1 MLGASGIN
9 RGTAFTLPQRE
20 ALGLTGL
27 LPTGVSTLEGQL
39 RRVYAQYQ
47 AQGSDLRKWVLLTNL
62 RDRNEV
68 LYYKLLSGHLAEMLP
83 VIYTP
88 TVGQAIQRFSQEFRR
103 TRGVFLSV
111 DHPDQIET
119 ALRNTGLGPDDIDLL
134 VATDSEGILGI
145 GDQGIGGIE
154 ISIGKLAIYTA
165 AGGIHPRRTL
175 PVVLDVGTDNLQL
188 LNDPLYLGE
197 RHARVRDH
205 RYDEFLDAFV
215 AAVRAVFPNAM
226 LHWEDFAADNARRV
240 LHRYT
245 DQICSF
251 NDDLQGTAA
260 VTLAAITSALRVTG
274 ERLSDQRIVIHGAG
288 TSGTGIADLV
298 RDTMIREG
306 LTPEQANQRFWAVD
320 RQGLLVDD
328 DPTLRDFQRPYART
342 RDEVT
347 AWTTTVP
354 GRPISLAEV
363 VGQVHPTV
371 LIGASTQGGAFTE
384 NIVKDMAAHVDRPII
399 LPLSNPTSMCEAV
412 PADLLAWTDGR
423 ALVATGS
430 PFAAGH
436 PRRAHLP
443 DPAVQQRPDLP
454 RPRPRRHRRPG
465 QPDHRQHDQRRI
477 HRRRETRRPH
487 HPRRTPAPAHGRPA
501 HRRRHRRHRRG
512 HRRRPRRRRPHHHR
526 QPRPTSHRRHVAH
539 RIPATRP
546 DREVGR
552 PPARTTERNIQWPTP
567 RGSPP
572 RWSSI
577 GNGSSRRHAEEWTAR
592 CSSTPPTHSR
602 VRGCQSSTWIG
613 SLRTAT
619 NVRNHSAASAPSIA
633 R

>member
-1 MLGASGIN
+1 MSTTTPYELVRTPDGVTAQVHVRGPAVLGASGIN
-9 RGTAFTLPQRE
+9 RGTAFTLPERE

-68 LYYKLLSGHLAEMLP
+68 LYYKLLAGHLAEMLP

-103 TRGVFLSV
+103 TRGVFLSI

-197 RHARVRDH
+197 RHARIRDH
-205 RYDEFLDAFV
+205 RYDQFLDAFV
-215 AAVRAVFPNAM
+215 AAVSAVFPNAM

-274 ERLSDQRIVIHGAG
+274 GRLSDQRIVIHGAG

-306 LTPEQANQRFWAVD
+306 LTPEEANQRFWAVD
-320 RQGLLVDD
+320 RQGLLIDD

-342 RDEVT
+342 RDEIT

-363 VGQVHPTV
+363 VAQVHPTV

-384 NIVKDMAAHVDRPII
+384 NIVKDMAGHVDRPII
-399 LPLSNPTSMCEAV
+399 LPLSNPTIHV
-412 PADLLAWTDGR
+412 RGR
-423 ALVATGS
+423 ARGPARLDRRPRPRRHRQPVR
-430 PFAAGH
+430 PGH
-436 PRRAHLP
+436 PQRAHLP

-465 QPDHRQHDQRRI
+465 QPDHRQHDQRRV
-477 HRRRETRRPH
+477 HRRRGTRRPH

-501 HRRRHRRHRRG
+501 HRRRHRRHRGG
-512 HRRRPRRRRPHHHR
+512 HRRSPRRRRPHHHR
-526 QPRPTSHRRHVAH
+526 QPRPASHRRHVAH

-546 DREVGR
+546 HRALGHPGPDRRKEHPVADTTR
-552 PPARTTERNIQWPTP
+552 LPAPLVEHW
-567 RGSPP
+567 
-572 RWSSI
+572 
-577 GNGSSRRHAEEWTAR
+577 EW
-592 CSSTPPTHSR
+592 
-602 VRGCQSSTWIG
+602 Q
-613 SLRTAT
+613 L
-619 NVRNHSAASAPSIA
+619 
-633 R
+633 

>member
-1 MLGASGIN
+1 M
-9 RGTAFTLPQRE
+9 
-20 ALGLTGL
+20 
-27 LPTGVSTLEGQL
+27 
-39 RRVYAQYQ
+39 
-47 AQGSDLRKWVLLTNL
+47 
-62 RDRNEV
+62 
-68 LYYKLLSGHLAEMLP
+68 
-83 VIYTP
+83 IYTP

-103 TRGVFLSV
+103 TRGVFLSI

-205 RYDEFLDAFV
+205 RYDQFLDAFV
-215 AAVRAVFPNAM
+215 AACRTVFPNAM

-274 ERLSDQRIVIHGAG
+274 GRLSDQRIVIHGAG

-306 LTPEQANQRFWAVD
+306 LTPEEANQRFLAVD
-320 RQGLLVDD
+320 RQGLLIDD

-342 RDEVT
+342 RKEVT
-347 AWTTTVP
+347 AWATTVP

-363 VGQVHPTV
+363 VAQVHPTV

-412 PADLLAWTDGR
+412 PEDLLAWTDGR

-430 PFAAGH
+430 PFAPVTHNG
-436 PRRAHLP
+436 
-443 DPAVQQRPDLP
+443 
-454 RPRPRRHRRPG
+454 
-465 QPDHRQHDQRRI
+465 
-477 HRRRETRRPH
+477 
-487 HPRRTPAPAHGRPA
+487 RTY
-501 HRRRHRRHRRG
+501 
-512 HRRRPRRRRPHHHR
+512 
-526 QPRPTSHRRHVAH
+526 
-539 RIPATRP
+539 RIPQSNNALIFPGLGLGVTVARASRITDNMISAASTAVAKLADPTTPGAPLLPLMDDLRTVAATVATAVATTAAR
-546 DREVGR
+546 DGV
-552 PPARTTERNIQWPTP
+552 ARTTIDNPVQQVTDAMWRIEYPHLDLT
-567 RGSPP
+567 G
-572 RWSSI
+572 
-577 GNGSSRRHAEEWTAR
+577 H
-592 CSSTPPTHSR
+592 
-602 VRGCQSSTWIG
+602 
-613 SLRTAT
+613 
-619 NVRNHSAASAPSIA
+619 
-633 R
+633 

>member
-1 MLGASGIN
+1 MSRNSYDLVHTPAGVTARVHARGTAVLGSSAIN

-27 LPTGVSTLEGQL
+27 LPTGVSTLESQH

-68 LYYKLLSGHLAEMLP
+68 LYYKLLSEHLAEMLP

-88 TVGQAIQRFSQEFRR
+88 TVGQAIQRFSHEFRR
-103 TRGVFLSV
+103 TRGVYLSI

-119 ALRNTGLGPDDIDLL
+119 ALRNTGLGPDDIDVL

-175 PVVLDVGTDNLQL
+175 PVVLDVGTDNLEL

-205 RYDEFLDAFV
+205 RYDQFLDAFV
-215 AAVRAVFPNAM
+215 AAVRTVFPGAM
-226 LHWEDFAADNARRV
+226 LHWEDFAANNARRV
-240 LHRYT
+240 LHRNS

-251 NDDLQGTAA
+251 NDDVQGTAA
-260 VTLAAITSALRVTG
+260 VTLAAIISALRVTG
-274 ERLSDQRIVIHGAG
+274 QRLADQRIVIHGAG

-298 RDTMIREG
+298 RDTMISQG
-306 LTPEQANQRFWAVD
+306 LTPEEANRRFWAVD

-328 DPTLRDFQRPYART
+328 DPILADYQRPYARP
-342 RDEVT
+342 RDEIDS
-347 AWTTTVP
+347 WKTTVP
-354 GRPISLAEV
+354 GRPIGLAEV
-363 VGQVHPTV
+363 VGEIHPTI
-371 LIGASTQGGAFTE
+371 LIGSSTQGGAFTE
-384 NIVKDMAAHVDRPII
+384 GIVTDMAAHVDRPII

-430 PFAAGH
+430 PFPPVTHNG
-436 PRRAHLP
+436 
-443 DPAVQQRPDLP
+443 V
-454 RPRPRRHRRPG
+454 
-465 QPDHRQHDQRRI
+465 
-477 HRRRETRRPH
+477 TY
-487 HPRRTPAPAHGRPA
+487 
-501 HRRRHRRHRRG
+501 
-512 HRRRPRRRRPHHHR
+512 
-526 QPRPTSHRRHVAH
+526 
-539 RIPATRP
+539 RIPQSNNALIFPGLGLGVTVARATRIT
-546 DREVGR
+546 DSM
-552 PPARTTERNIQWPTP
+552 I
-567 RGSPP
+567 
-572 RWSSI
+572 
-577 GNGSSRRHAEEWTAR
+577 
-592 CSSTPPTHSR
+592 
-602 VRGCQSSTWIG
+602 
-613 SLRTAT
+613 
-619 NVRNHSAASAPSIA
+619 SAASTAVAELADPTTPGAPLLPLMDDLRTVAAAVAIA
-633 R
+633 VATTAARDGVARITVDHPVQQVTDAMWQIDYPTLDIVDA

>member
-1 MLGASGIN
+1 MTTPYELSQTPDGVVARVHVRGPAVLGASGVN
-9 RGTAFTLPQRE
+9 RGTAFTLKERE

-68 LYYKLLSGHLAEMLP
+68 LYYKLLSRHLAEMLP

-119 ALRNTGLGPDDIDLL
+119 ALRNTGLGPDDVDLL

-205 RYDEFLDAFV
+205 RYDQFLDAFV
-215 AAVRAVFPNAM
+215 AAVNTVFPNAM

-251 NDDLQGTAA
+251 NDDLQGTAS

-274 ERLSDQRIVIHGAG
+274 GRLSEQRIVIHGAG

-306 LTPEQANQRFWAVD
+306 LTPDQANQRFWAVD

-328 DPTLRDFQRPYART
+328 DPALRDFQRPYART

-347 AWTTTVP
+347 TWTTTVP
-354 GRPISLAEV
+354 GRPIGLAEV

-384 NIVKDMAAHVDRPII
+384 GIVKDMAAHVNRPII

-423 ALVATGS
+423 ALVATGG
-430 PFAAGH
+430 PFA
-436 PRRAHLP
+436 P
-443 DPAVQQRPDLP
+443 VT
-454 RPRPRRHRRPG
+454 
-465 QPDHRQHDQRRI
+465 HDG
-477 HRRRETRRPH
+477 
-487 HPRRTPAPAHGRPA
+487 RTY
-501 HRRRHRRHRRG
+501 
-512 HRRRPRRRRPHHHR
+512 
-526 QPRPTSHRRHVAH
+526 
-539 RIPATRP
+539 RIPQSNNALIFPGLGLGVTVARATRIT
-546 DREVGR
+546 D
-552 PPARTTERNIQWPTP
+552 TMI
-567 RGSPP
+567 
-572 RWSSI
+572 
-577 GNGSSRRHAEEWTAR
+577 
-592 CSSTPPTHSR
+592 
-602 VRGCQSSTWIG
+602 
-613 SLRTAT
+613 
-619 NVRNHSAASAPSIA
+619 SAASTAVAKLADPTTPGAPLLPLMDDLRTVAATVAAAVATAAA
-633 R
+633 RDGVARSTIDNPVQQVTDAMWRIEYPQLDLTGQ

>member
-1 MLGASGIN
+1 MPTAPYDLVHASTGVTARVRIRGAAVLGASAIN
-9 RGTAFTLPQRE
+9 RGTAFTLAQRQ

-27 LPTGVSTLEGQL
+27 LPTGVSDLESQH

-47 AQGSDLRKWVLLTNL
+47 AQGSNLRKWVLLTNL

-68 LYYKLLSGHLAEMLP
+68 LYYKLLSEHLAEMLP

-103 TRGVFLSV
+103 TRGVYLSV

-119 ALRNTGLGPDDIDLL
+119 ALRNTGLGPDDVDQL

-175 PVVLDVGTDNLQL
+175 PVVLDVGTDNLEL

-205 RYDEFLDAFV
+205 RYDEFLDKFV

-240 LHRYT
+240 LNRYRE
-245 DQICSF
+245 QICSF
-251 NDDLQGTAA
+251 NDDVQGTAA
-260 VTLAAITSALRVTG
+260 VTHAAITSALRVTRG
-274 ERLSDQRIVIHGAG
+274 ALADQRIVIHGAG

-298 RDTMIREG
+298 RDALIRDG
-306 LTPEQANQRFWAVD
+306 LTAEEANRRFWAVD

-328 DPTLRDFQRPYART
+328 DPTLRDFQRPYARP
-342 RDEVT
+342 RAEVNQW
-347 AWTTTVP
+347 ATTVA

-363 VGQVHPTV
+363 VQNVHPTV
-371 LIGASTQGGAFTE
+371 LIGSSTQGGAFTE
-384 NIVKDMAAHVDRPII
+384 DIVKDMAAHTDRPII

-412 PADLLAWTDGR
+412 PADLLTWTDGR

-430 PFAAGH
+430 PF
-436 PRRAHLP
+436 
-443 DPAVQQRPDLP
+443 DPAT
-454 RPRPRRHRRPG
+454 HAG
-465 QPDHRQHDQRRI
+465 I
-477 HRRRETRRPH
+477 TY
-487 HPRRTPAPAHGRPA
+487 
-501 HRRRHRRHRRG
+501 
-512 HRRRPRRRRPHHHR
+512 
-526 QPRPTSHRRHVAH
+526 
-539 RIPATRP
+539 RIPQSNNALIFPGLGLGVTVTR
-546 DREVGR
+546 
-552 PPARTTERNIQWPTP
+552 A
-567 RGSPP
+567 
-572 RWSSI
+572 
-577 GNGSSRRHAEEWTAR
+577 SRITDEM
-592 CSSTPPTHSR
+592 
-602 VRGCQSSTWIG
+602 I
-613 SLRTAT
+613 
-619 NVRNHSAASAPSIA
+619 NAASAAVAALADPTHQGAPLLPLMDDLRTVAATVAVAVATTAAAQDLNRVPLTNPVQQVTDAMWHIDYPTLDIVDA
-633 R
+633 

>member
-1 MLGASGIN
+1 MTTPYELVRTPNGVTAQLHVRGPAVLGASGIN
-9 RGTAFTLPQRE
+9 RGTAFTLPERE

-68 LYYKLLSGHLAEMLP
+68 LYYKLLSSHLAEMLP

-197 RHARVRDH
+197 RHARVRDL
-205 RYDEFLDAFV
+205 RYDQFLDAFV
-215 AAVRAVFPNAM
+215 AAVSAVFPNAM
-226 LHWEDFAADNARRV
+226 LHWEDFAAENARRV
-240 LHRYT
+240 LHRYA
-245 DQICSF
+245 DQMCSF

-274 ERLSDQRIVIHGAG
+274 QRLSEQRIVIHGAG

-298 RDTMIREG
+298 RDTMVRNG
-306 LTPEQANQRFWAVD
+306 LIPEQANQRFWAVD
-320 RQGLLVDD
+320 RQGLLIDD

-342 RDEVT
+342 RAEVT

-354 GRPISLAEV
+354 GRPITLSEL

-384 NIVKDMAAHVDRPII
+384 NIVKDMAGHVDRPII

-430 PFAAGH
+430 PFPPVTH
-436 PRRAHLP
+436 N
-443 DPAVQQRPDLP
+443 
-454 RPRPRRHRRPG
+454 G
-465 QPDHRQHDQRRI
+465 Q
-477 HRRRETRRPH
+477 EY
-487 HPRRTPAPAHGRPA
+487 
-501 HRRRHRRHRRG
+501 
-512 HRRRPRRRRPHHHR
+512 
-526 QPRPTSHRRHVAH
+526 
-539 RIPATRP
+539 RIPQSNNALIFPGLGLGVTVARATRITDNMINAASTAVAKLANP
-546 DREVGR
+546 TTPGAPLLPLMDDLRTVAATVATAVATAAAADGA
-552 PPARTTERNIQWPTP
+552 ARTTLNNPVQQVTEAMWRIEYPQLDLPTK
-567 RGSPP
+567 
-572 RWSSI
+572 
-577 GNGSSRRHAEEWTAR
+577 
-592 CSSTPPTHSR
+592 
-602 VRGCQSSTWIG
+602 
-613 SLRTAT
+613 
-619 NVRNHSAASAPSIA
+619 
-633 R
+633 